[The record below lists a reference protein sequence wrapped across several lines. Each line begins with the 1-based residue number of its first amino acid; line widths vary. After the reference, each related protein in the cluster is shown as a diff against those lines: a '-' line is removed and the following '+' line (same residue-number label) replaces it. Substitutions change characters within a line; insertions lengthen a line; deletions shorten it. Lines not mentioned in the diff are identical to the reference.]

1 MKEETGRAMTKRT
14 QKKADK
20 PADTGNAPTPI
31 SKKDIKRSALEA
43 WKKLDAVIQ
52 KELSQVLD
60 GNKEITAST
69 ASAVIKFIE
78 ASAQLADGSED
89 LSPKDAED
97 RQQDFM
103 EKLYSKLPTFDD
115 EDDEYSKQLTNQSN

>member
-1 MKEETGRAMTKRT
+1 MKEDTRPAMTKRT
-14 QKKADK
+14 LKKADK
-20 PADTGNAPTPI
+20 PADIGDAPALI
-31 SKKDIKRSALEA
+31 GKKDIKRSALEA

-52 KELSQVLD
+52 KELSQVLE
-60 GNKEITAST
+60 GKKEITAST

-78 ASAQLADGSED
+78 ASAHLANGPED

-97 RQQDFM
+97 RRQATM

-115 EDDEYSKQLTNQSN
+115 EDDEYSST

>member
-1 MKEETGRAMTKRT
+1 MPERT
-14 QKKADK
+14 LKKADK
-20 PADTGNAPTPI
+20 PADVADGPTLI
-31 SKKDIKRSALEA
+31 GKKDIKRSALEA

-69 ASAVIKFIE
+69 ASTVIKFIE
-78 ASAQLADGSED
+78 ASAHLANGPED

-97 RQQDFM
+97 RQQGIM
-103 EKLYSKLPTFDD
+103 EKLYAKLPTFDD
-115 EDDEYSKQLTNQSN
+115 EDDEFSSK

>member
-1 MKEETGRAMTKRT
+1 MTKRT
-14 QKKADK
+14 LNKADK
-20 PADTGNAPTPI
+20 VAEIGDAHTSIG
-31 SKKDIKRSALEA
+31 KKDIKRSALEA
-43 WKKLDAVIQ
+43 WAKLDAVIQ

-78 ASAQLADGSED
+78 ASAHLANGPED

-97 RQQDFM
+97 RRQDFM
-103 EKLYSKLPTFDD
+103 EKLASKLPTFDD
-115 EDDEYSKQLTNQSN
+115 EDDEFSSK